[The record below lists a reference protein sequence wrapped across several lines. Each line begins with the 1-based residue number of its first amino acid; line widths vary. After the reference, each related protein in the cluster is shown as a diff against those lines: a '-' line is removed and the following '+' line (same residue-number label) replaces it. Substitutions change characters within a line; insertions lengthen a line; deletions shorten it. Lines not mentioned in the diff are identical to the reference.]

1 MAFGGAQNLAR
12 SPELL
17 PKLLWTLGL
26 LCAYRI
32 GVHIPVPGVDGAA
45 LNSFFESVAGTL
57 FGLLSPNGSAGGTV
71 VALLL
76 TLTGLGGLL
85 RNRRR
90 RMDGK

>member
-1 MAFGGAQNLAR
+1 MAKKEISNFSFLLLA
-12 SPELL
+12 L
-17 PKLLWTLGL
+17 LGL
-26 LCAYRI
+26 
-32 GVHIPVPGVDGAA
+32 
-45 LNSFFESVAGTL
+45 AGTL
-57 FGLLSPNGSAGGTV
+57 FGLLNGSAGGTV

>member
-1 MAFGGAQNLAR
+1 MAKKEISNFSFLLLA
-12 SPELL
+12 L
-17 PKLLWTLGL
+17 LGL
-26 LCAYRI
+26 
-32 GVHIPVPGVDGAA
+32 
-45 LNSFFESVAGTL
+45 AGTL

-76 TLTGLGGLL
+76 PLTVLGGLL

>member
-1 MAFGGAQNLAR
+1 MAKKEISNFSFLLLA
-12 SPELL
+12 L
-17 PKLLWTLGL
+17 LGL
-26 LCAYRI
+26 
-32 GVHIPVPGVDGAA
+32 
-45 LNSFFESVAGTL
+45 AGTL
-57 FGLLSPNGSAGGTV
+57 FGLLSPNGSAGGMV